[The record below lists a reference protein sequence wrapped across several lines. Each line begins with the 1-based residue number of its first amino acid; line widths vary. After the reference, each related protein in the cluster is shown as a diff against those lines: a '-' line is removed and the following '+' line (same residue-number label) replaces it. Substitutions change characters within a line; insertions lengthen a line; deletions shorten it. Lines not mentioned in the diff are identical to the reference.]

1 MVLFVADLGNKQTKI
16 KSQFKTKV
24 LPSHFVEASQYG
36 NRNLMNFAKSEKD
49 VKDFIS
55 SRDEDFTYVWG
66 KDLDEDV
73 VEVIT
78 DTIGFGAS
86 RYSGREFRLLTDFA
100 LAELALDYKEASEGI
115 LEVTVVTGVPTSD
128 YAQSEALSALQK
140 AFKGDHNVTVNGIT
154 LNIRVKDLIV
164 LPQPLGT
171 IIDVI
176 SDEEGNMIEN
186 SITNA
191 NVGVVD
197 VGGGTVLI
205 DALRKMNMAEDRR
218 NQLQRGAFTL
228 YEAIQKELV
237 SQGYSINEYETESVV
252 RAGNERER
260 YLWSPDGNQTIN
272 ITDTVM
278 KQRKLFTRNIA
289 SSVKTTYKAT
299 DRMQTIFITGGAAN
313 LLVKDEFLKEIKE
326 AKFVEDSE
334 LANVRGFYKF
344 GLSEE
349 V

>member
-16 KSQFKTKV
+16 KSESKTLV

-36 NRNLMNFAKSEKD
+36 NRELMNFAKSEKD
-49 VKDFIS
+49 AKDFIS

-66 KDLDEDV
+66 KDLDEDIVDV
-73 VEVIT
+73 VT
-78 DTIGFGAS
+78 DTIGFGSS

-100 LAELALDYKEASEGI
+100 LGELAFDYQEAKDGI
-115 LEVTVVTGVPTSD
+115 LEVSVVTGVPTSD
-128 YAQSEALSALQK
+128 YAQSDALTAIQK
-140 AFKGDHNVTVNGIT
+140 AFKGDHNVKVHGVT

-171 IIDVI
+171 VIDQI
-176 SDEEGNMIEN
+176 SDENGNMIEN

-191 NVGVVD
+191 TVGVVD

-205 DALRKMNMAEDRR
+205 DALRKMNMAENGRD
-218 NQLQRGAFTL
+218 QLQRGAFTL
-228 YEAIQKELV
+228 YEAIKKELV
-237 SQGYSINEYETESVV
+237 AEGYTINEYEIETVV
-252 RAGNERER
+252 RDGNERES

-272 ITDTVM
+272 ITDIVM

-289 SSVKTTYKAT
+289 SSVKTTYKSME
-299 DRMQTIFITGGAAN
+299 RMQTVLVTGGAAN
-313 LLVKDEFLKEIKE
+313 LLIKDEFVKEIKE
-326 AKFVEDSE
+326 AKFVEESE

-344 GLSEE
+344 GLAEG